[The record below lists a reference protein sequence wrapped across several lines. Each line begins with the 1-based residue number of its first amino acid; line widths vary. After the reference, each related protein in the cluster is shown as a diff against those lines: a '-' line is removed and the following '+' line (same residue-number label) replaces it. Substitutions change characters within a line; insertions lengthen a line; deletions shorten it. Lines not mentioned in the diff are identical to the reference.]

1 MAFLMI
7 EIMELLCT
15 RFPLLISLT
24 ELAVGFGRK
33 RDALDWDTA
42 HGETLHIHPKD
53 SKKNQIQPHASRSIQ
68 NPSKIRIHGSIGSPV
83 PHKFGD

>member
-53 SKKNQIQPHASRSIQ
+53 SKKESNTAPCIKIHPKSIQ
-68 NPSKIRIHGSIGSPV
+68 DQDTRQYRFPRSP
-83 PHKFGD
+83 